1 MTFNVK
7 QYYLVF
13 WPCRPF
19 GDLNFIK
26 VTWYCI
32 SRELKLSFWTGS
44 FTHTCVGSEI
54 CALF

>member
-26 VTWYCI
+26 VI
-32 SRELKLSFWTGS
+32 GI
-44 FTHTCVGSEI
+44 V
-54 CALF
+54 

>member
-13 WPCRPF
+13 WPCQTF

-32 SRELKLSFWTGS
+32 SRELKLSF
-44 FTHTCVGSEI
+44 
-54 CALF
+54 

>member
-32 SRELKLSFWTGS
+32 SRELKLSF
-44 FTHTCVGSEI
+44 
-54 CALF
+54 